1 VVLKRGFTVVLKVL
15 SCVLKGS
22 FSLTNVSRVVPVQ
35 MSIVRIVFSS
45 FRVSCLY
52 MILQTKSHSI
62 TLETGSE
69 ILKR

>member
-1 VVLKRGFTVVLKVL
+1 MCLVLFLY
-15 SCVLKGS
+15 
-22 FSLTNVSRVVPVQ
+22 
-35 MSIVRIVFSS
+35 IVRIVLFT